1 MSKQTLGGNRL
12 GSGAGTQVETKG
24 FQRSSHDMGYI
35 WKSSASAGT
44 LIPFMVEPIL
54 PGSSMD
60 IDLETIVMTQPTI
73 GPLFGSYKIQ
83 LDVFLCPIRLYNAY
97 LHMNALNIGLD
108 MSQIKLPQ
116 MKLTAQSNIMK
127 EDGYVDD
134 NAQINPS
141 SLLSYLNI
149 RGLGRGQGEL
159 LKREFNALSYLM
171 YWDIYKNYYANKQEE
186 IGVFI
191 NNSGISSVLD
201 VKDAYVVVPDLSL
214 FNNPATVNISFET
227 EIGIVLDKTDRANE
241 IDYTQILIHV
251 SPDGNAFTPYPITM
265 VFQEVERRNLSNA
278 TLLKFSIPMEDF
290 RFTQVLEVRTQ
301 ALPTEDSL
309 NGRPRLAVFPL
320 ENIDEMRMK
329 ILTTQSKTTSF
340 IINEDF
346 TKEPYSTINQSYQGD
361 EGLIFV
367 KQTNQE
373 GLAIKTYQSDL
384 FNNWINTEWIDGDN
398 GVNALTAVD
407 TTSGEFTMDALN
419 MAKKVYEMLNGI
431 AGSGG
436 TYNNWVEVV
445 FDHQGFRSYE
455 TPVYLGGLIRE
466 LSFDEVVN
474 NSGSEGQPLGTL
486 AGRGQMT
493 QKKKGGKINVRVD
506 EPSYIMGIFSLT
518 PRVDYSQ
525 GNKWDNN
532 LKTMD
537 DFHKPYLDEIGFQD
551 LITDQMHWA
560 DTDLTG
566 ETVNF
571 KSAGK
576 VPAWVNYMTNVNQ
589 IRGNFA
595 EEKKQMFMTLNRRY
609 DVAGEG
615 IQDLTTYIDPSKFNH
630 IFADTRLD
638 AQNFW
643 VQIKVDNIARR
654 KMSAKV
660 MPNL

>member
-12 GSGAGTQVETKG
+12 GSGAGTQIETKG

-108 MSQIKLPQ
+108 MNQIKLPQ
-116 MKLTAQSNIMK
+116 MHLTAESFIFDK
-127 EDGYVDD
+127 HGYIDD
-134 NAQINPS
+134 NSQINPS

-149 RGLGRGQGEL
+149 RGLGQGNAQVIE
-159 LKREFNALSYLM
+159 REFNALSYLM
-171 YWDIYKNYYANKQEE
+171 YWDIYKNYYANKQEG
-186 IGVFI
+186 IGVYI
-191 NNSGISSVLD
+191 NNTLDASVLSMESCYWNMQTIFNTEIQIDGKQKD
-201 VKDAYVVVPDLSL
+201 VCVIGYSTSSEDVEINYTTIRIKFNGIAIQINNVFNTITTTRNYSYTYVQCTNLRPEYRGLNL
-214 FNNPATVNISFET
+214 WEIENNIAETNISLNSKP
-227 EIGIVLDKTDRANE
+227 ILDT
-241 IDYTQILIHV
+241 
-251 SPDGNAFTPYPITM
+251 
-265 VFQEVERRNLSNA
+265 
-278 TLLKFSIPMEDF
+278 
-290 RFTQVLEVRTQ
+290 
-301 ALPTEDSL
+301 
-309 NGRPRLAVFPL
+309 FPL

-329 ILTTQSKTTSF
+329 ILTTQSKSVPF
-340 IINEDF
+340 IINQDF
-346 TKEPYSTINQSYQGD
+346 DKAPYNNVDFRKTVDGQTTW
-361 EGLIFV
+361 V
-367 KQTNQE
+367 KQSSQQHL
-373 GLAIKTYQSDL
+373 GIKTYQSDL

-398 GVNALTAVD
+398 GVNAITAVD
-407 TTSGEFTMDALN
+407 TSSGEFTMNALN

-474 NSGSEGQPLGTL
+474 NSGSEGQPLGSL

-560 DTDLTG
+560 DTAIIEG
-566 ETVNF
+566 EVTY

-576 VPAWVNYMTNVNQ
+576 VPAWINYMTNVNQ
-589 IRGNFA
+589 VRGNFA
-595 EEKKQMFMTLNRRY
+595 DEKQQMFMTLNRRY
-609 DVAGEG
+609 DVGRNG
-615 IQDLTTYIDPSKFNH
+615 IEDLTTYIDPSKFNH

>member
-12 GSGAGTQVETKG
+12 GSGAGTQIETKG
-24 FQRSSHDMGYI
+24 FQRSSHDIGYI

-44 LIPFMVEPIL
+44 LIPFMVEPVL
-54 PGSSMD
+54 PGSSKD

-108 MSQIKLPQ
+108 MDQIKLPQ
-116 MKLTAQSNIMK
+116 MFLTAETFVADK
-127 EDGYVDD
+127 RGYIDD
-134 NAQINPS
+134 NSQINPS

-149 RGLGRGQGEL
+149 RGLGQGNAPVVH
-159 LKREFNALSYLM
+159 RAFNALSYLM
-171 YWDIYKNYYANKQEE
+171 YWDIYKNYYANKQEG
-186 IGVFI
+186 IGVYI
-191 NNSGISSVLD
+191 NNTLEASVLNMEFCYWNNTATQIYKQDIYNKPTAIDGKQAD
-201 VKDAYVVVPDLSL
+201 VCVIGYP
-214 FNNPATVNISFET
+214 ET
-227 EIGIVLDKTDRANE
+227 ADDVE
-241 IDYTQILIHV
+241 IDYTTIRINFNGTPIQINNV
-251 SPDGNAFTPYPITM
+251 FNTITTTRDNSNTY
-265 VFQEVERRNLSNA
+265 VKCTNLRPEYRTDN
-278 TLLKFSIPMEDF
+278 LWEMEDSSAE
-290 RFTQVLEVRTQ
+290 TNI
-301 ALPTEDSL
+301 SL
-309 NGRPRLAVFPL
+309 KSAPILDTFPL

-329 ILTTQSKTTSF
+329 ILTTQSKSVPF
-340 IINEDF
+340 IINHDF
-346 TKEPYSTINQSYQGD
+346 DKPPYNNIDFRKVVNKARTWAKQSGQQHLG
-361 EGLIFV
+361 
-367 KQTNQE
+367 
-373 GLAIKTYQSDL
+373 IKTYQSDL

-398 GVNALTAVD
+398 GVNAITAID
-407 TTSGEFTMDALN
+407 TSSGEFTMNALN

-486 AGRGQMT
+486 AGRGKMT

-560 DTDLTG
+560 DTGIIDGVVTY
-566 ETVNF
+566 

-576 VPAWVNYMTNVNQ
+576 VPAWINYMTNVNQ
-589 IRGNFA
+589 VRGNFA
-595 EEKKQMFMTLNRRY
+595 DEKQQMFMTLNRRY
-609 DVAGEG
+609 DVGRDG
-615 IQDLTTYIDPSKFNH
+615 IEDLTTYIDPSKFNH

-643 VQIKVDNIARR
+643 VQIKVDCIARR

>member
-12 GSGAGTQVETKG
+12 GSGAGTQIETKG
-24 FQRSSHDMGYI
+24 FQRSSHDMGYV
-35 WKSSASAGT
+35 WKSTSASGT

-60 IDLETIVMTQPTI
+60 IDLDTIVMTQPTI

-97 LHMNALNIGLD
+97 LHMNALNIGLN
-108 MSQIKLPQ
+108 MSEIKLPQ
-116 MKLTAQSNIMK
+116 MLLTAEYDENEILQ
-127 EDGYVDD
+127 D
-134 NAQINPS
+134 NSQINPS

-149 RGLGRGQGEL
+149 RGIGRGETTNRIE
-159 LKREFNALSYLM
+159 REFNALSYLM
-171 YWDIYKNYYANKQEE
+171 YWDIYKNYYANKQEG
-186 IGVFI
+186 IGMFI
-191 NNSGISSVLD
+191 NNDIAG
-201 VKDAYVVVPDLSL
+201 
-214 FNNPATVNISFET
+214 
-227 EIGIVLDKTDRANE
+227 
-241 IDYTQILIHV
+241 
-251 SPDGNAFTPYPITM
+251 
-265 VFQEVERRNLSNA
+265 
-278 TLLKFSIPMEDF
+278 
-290 RFTQVLEVRTQ
+290 
-301 ALPTEDSL
+301 
-309 NGRPRLAVFPL
+309 
-320 ENIDEMRMK
+320 DE
-329 ILTTQSKTTSF
+329 ILTTDAEIRKSGGLTHNIYDVNASVQMSIYDELIIYLDAVPRGQTLLEASIIINVNEVPRTIDFVFDEVIVEYTRGRTKVTAKNAKAAFTAGVLTWKVVPQEILLKDSDERKPKLEAFPLSHIDDMRLEILTNQSKVTPF
-340 IINEDF
+340 VINVDF
-346 TKEPYSTINQSYQGD
+346 LKQPYQGID
-361 EGLIFV
+361 DNNIVDGKVVYKKQKTQQGL
-367 KQTNQE
+367 
-373 GLAIKTYQSDL
+373 GIKTYQSDL
-384 FNNWINTEWIDGDN
+384 FNNWIDTEWIDGDN

-407 TTSGEFTMDALN
+407 VSSGEFTMDALN

-436 TYNNWVEVV
+436 TYNNWVETV

-466 LSFDEVVN
+466 LSFDEVVSN
-474 NSGSEGQPLGTL
+474 TGTTDAPLGTL
-486 AGRGQMT
+486 AGRGAMT
-493 QKKKGGKINVRVD
+493 SKKKGGKIKVSVD
-506 EPSYIMGIFSLT
+506 EPSYVMGIFSIT

-560 DTDLTG
+560 DTSIITG
-566 ETVNF
+566 DVAF

-576 VPAWVNYMTNVNQ
+576 VPAWINYMTNVNQ
-589 IRGNFA
+589 VRGNFA
-595 EEKKQMFMTLNRRY
+595 DEKQQMFMTLNRRY
-609 DVAGEG
+609 EIGADG
-615 IQDLTTYIDPSKFNH
+615 IEDLTTYIDPSKFNH